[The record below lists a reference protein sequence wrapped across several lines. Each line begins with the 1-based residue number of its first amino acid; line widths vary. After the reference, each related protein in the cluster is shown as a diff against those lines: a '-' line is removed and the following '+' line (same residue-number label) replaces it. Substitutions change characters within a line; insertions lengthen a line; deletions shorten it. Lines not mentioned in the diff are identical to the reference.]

1 MVRPREYKTGNLSNV
16 PLMLDRELMDEFA
29 NLLPRHKSISQAIRE
44 YMQETVDE
52 SKKVEALGR
61 LPILTSNVRQTS
73 INEYTINYINI
84 LVDTPDEVIEESLK
98 TLPTEKTDIIYEK
111 LGSIRH
117 VLLAMDYDKK

>member
-1 MVRPREYKTGNLSNV
+1 MVRPKEIRGSPKQVNLN
-16 PLMLDRELMDEFA
+16 LETTLYEEFEK
-29 NLLPRHKSISQAIRE
+29 LLPRKKSVSEAIRE

-84 LVDTPDEVIEESLK
+84 LVDTPDEVIKESLK
-98 TLPTEKTDIIYEK
+98 TLSTEKTDIIYEK

>member
-1 MVRPREYKTGNLSNV
+1 MVRPKEIRGSPKQVNLN
-16 PLMLDRELMDEFA
+16 LETTLYEEFEK
-29 NLLPRHKSISQAIRE
+29 LLPRKKSVSEAIRE

-98 TLPTEKTDIIYEK
+98 TLSTEKTDLIYEK

>member
-1 MVRPREYKTGNLSNV
+1 MVRPKEIRGSPKQVNLN
-16 PLMLDRELMDEFA
+16 LETTLYEEFEK
-29 NLLPRHKSISQAIRE
+29 LLPRKKSVSEAIRE
-44 YMQETVDE
+44 YMQETVEE

-84 LVDTPDEVIEESLK
+84 LVDTPDEIIEESLK
-98 TLPTEKTDIIYEK
+98 TLPTEKTNVIYEK
-111 LGSIRH
+111 LGNIRH

>member
-1 MVRPREYKTGNLSNV
+1 MVRPREIKGSPKQVNLN
-16 PLMLDRELMDEFA
+16 LETTLYEEFEK
-29 NLLPRHKSISQAIRE
+29 LLPRKKSVSEAIRE
-44 YMQETVDE
+44 YMQETVEE

-84 LVDTPDEVIEESLK
+84 LVATPDEVIEESLK
-98 TLPTEKTDIIYEK
+98 TLSTEKTNVIYEK

>member
-1 MVRPREYKTGNLSNV
+1 MVRPKEIRGSPKQVNLN
-16 PLMLDRELMDEFA
+16 LETALYEEFEK
-29 NLLPRHKSISQAIRE
+29 LLPRKKSVSEAIRE
-44 YMQETVDE
+44 YMQETVEE

-84 LVDTPDEVIEESLK
+84 LVATPDEVIEESLK
-98 TLPTEKTDIIYEK
+98 TLSTEKTNIIYEK
-111 LGSIRH
+111 LGNIRH

>member
-1 MVRPREYKTGNLSNV
+1 MVRPKEIRGSPKQVNLN
-16 PLMLDRELMDEFA
+16 LETTLYEEFEK
-29 NLLPRHKSISQAIRE
+29 LLPRKKSVSEAIRE
-44 YMQETVDE
+44 YMQETVEE

-98 TLPTEKTDIIYEK
+98 TLPTEKTNLIYEK
-111 LGSIRH
+111 LGNMRH

>member
-1 MVRPREYKTGNLSNV
+1 MVRPKEIKGSPKQVNLN
-16 PLMLDRELMDEFA
+16 LETTLYEEFEK
-29 NLLPRHKSISQAIRE
+29 LLPRKKSVSEAIRE

-98 TLPTEKTDIIYEK
+98 TLSTEKTNVIYEK
-111 LGSIRH
+111 LGNIRH